1 MAPAPRSLRWYGIP
15 VRVLLATVI
24 GTLTCFAASLLIGI
38 LGTVIVSAVRG
49 IHPDM
54 RVAYRLFAFPT
65 AVVAGVIILV
75 LSLITEIRHYRQ
87 AKALSSIERAG

>member
-1 MAPAPRSLRWYGIP
+1 MAPAPRSPRWYGIP

-24 GTLTCFAASLLIGI
+24 GTLTCFAVSLLIGI

-54 RVAYRLFAFPT
+54 RVAYRLFALPT